1 MGSMRNMVQDLSQ
14 RFIDEK
20 IKKPLAD
27 ELLFGK
33 LKNGGSV
40 KVDKLDTDS
49 ELSIYVNGKKL
60 SNSKKRKK
68 PKALCYTRSF
78 LTASACFSLLFR
90 LSGIVLFSVKYGMI

>member
-60 SNSKKRKK
+60 SNSKKKK
-68 PKALCYTRSF
+68 ETE
-78 LTASACFSLLFR
+78 SLMLH
-90 LSGIVLFSVKYGMI
+90 